1 VFVIKKLKIKDFVG
15 LDMVVIQL
23 VNNNQESSNLG
34 MEAEYAG
41 DLQIVGQNP
50 MELIVLKAKN
60 YVETFVLKRQD
71 NAHSLVWRH

>member
-1 VFVIKKLKIKDFVG
+1 MIKKLKIKDFVG

-60 YVETFVLKRQD
+60 YVETFVLKRLE
-71 NAHSLVWRH
+71 NVHSLVWRH